1 MDDSA
6 GKKLFSNIGLVN
18 DMKIVANRMD
28 IEIHTVI
35 RAVATMLFSFVPYYS
50 GHGALHPN

>member
-28 IEIHTVI
+28 IEIHAVI